1 MTILHRLL
9 LLVLGTL
16 FLTNQI
22 KAVAITGPQGSVNSA
37 TGQRPFRQ
45 EISTFQNSGPV
56 FDLYI
61 LSFQR
66 FVQQNQTNILSYY
79 QVAGKLSTCSLRMDN
94 GF

>member
-1 MTILHRLL
+1 MIHRLL
-9 LLVLGTL
+9 FLVLGTL
-16 FLTNQI
+16 FLTTQT
-22 KAVAITGPQGSVNSA
+22 KAIAITGVQDGVNMA

-45 EISTFQNSGPV
+45 EISTFQNSGPP

-79 QVAGKLSTCSLRMDN
+79 QIAGRLLSQIANCRTKK
-94 GF
+94 F